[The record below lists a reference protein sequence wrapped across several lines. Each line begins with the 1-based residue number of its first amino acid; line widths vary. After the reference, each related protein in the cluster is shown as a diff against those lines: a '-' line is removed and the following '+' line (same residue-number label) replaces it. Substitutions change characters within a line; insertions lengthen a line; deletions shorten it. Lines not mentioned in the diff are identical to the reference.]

1 MKKQRI
7 YISGPMTSSDS
18 EEQAR
23 NVQAFHDC
31 ATLLRASGCR
41 PVNPANVWPCKY
53 PRIYRLLKRVLGE
66 DGAYRTVLVYDL
78 WLLSRSDTICMID
91 GWQLSRG
98 AKIEEGFAFRLGI
111 VRSHTYDPKQ
121 QKLMPFQ
128 KGKKKRK
135 FDDLQLVREAA
146 ATVTD
151 LSEAAAAFAA
161 LGRSMSRMDGNNKKN
176 ELKRNK

>member
-7 YISGPMTSSDS
+7 YISGPITSSDS

-31 ATLLRASGCR
+31 ALLINSHTGLRA
-41 PVNPANVWPCKY
+41 VNPANAWLCKF
-53 PRIYRLLKRVLGE
+53 PRLYRAMERLLGE
-66 DGAYRTVLVYDL
+66 DRAYRTVLVYDL
-78 WLLSRSDTICMID
+78 WLLSRSDNICMID

-128 KGKKKRK
+128 KDKKKRK
-135 FDDLQLVREAA
+135 LDEQQAVSEVAA
-146 ATVTD
+146 AVT
-151 LSEAAAAFAA
+151 A
-161 LGRSMSRMDGNNKKN
+161 LGKAMSRMGGSNKKN
-176 ELKRNK
+176 ELNRNK

>member
-23 NVQAFHDC
+23 NVQAFHD
-31 ATLLRASGCR
+31 
-41 PVNPANVWPCKY
+41 WPCKY
-53 PRIYRLLKRVLGE
+53 AWLYRLMERVLGE

-91 GWQLSRG
+91 KWQLSRG

-121 QKLMPFQ
+121 KKLMPFQ

-135 FDDLQLVREAA
+135 LAETKPNQ
-146 ATVTD
+146 
-151 LSEAAAAFAA
+151 
-161 LGRSMSRMDGNNKKN
+161 NNKQ
-176 ELKRNK
+176 

>member
-7 YISGPMTSSDS
+7 YVSGPMTSSDS

-41 PVNPANVWPCKY
+41 PVNPANAWPCKH
-53 PRIYRLLKRVLGE
+53 PRIYRLLERVLGE
-66 DGAYRTVLVYDL
+66 ERAYRTVLLYDL
-78 WLLSRSDTICMID
+78 WLLSRSDSICLIS
-91 GWQLSRG
+91 GWQQSRG

-111 VRSHTYDPKQ
+111 VRSHTCDPKQ

-135 FDDLQLVREAA
+135 LDEQQPVSEVVAA
-146 ATVTD
+146 V
-151 LSEAAAAFAA
+151 AA
-161 LGRSMSRMDGNNKKN
+161 LGNAMSRMGSSNKKN

>member
-31 ATLLRASGCR
+31 ALLLRASGYR
-41 PVNPANVWPCKY
+41 PVNPANAWPCKF
-53 PRIYRLLKRVLGE
+53 PRLYRAMERVLGE

-78 WLLSRSDTICMID
+78 WLLSRSDTICLIS

-121 QKLMPFQ
+121 QKLMPFL
-128 KGKKKRK
+128 KDRK
-135 FDDLQLVREAA
+135 NRKLTETKPNQ
-146 ATVTD
+146 
-151 LSEAAAAFAA
+151 
-161 LGRSMSRMDGNNKKN
+161 NK
-176 ELKRNK
+176 E

>member
-7 YISGPMTSSDS
+7 YISGAMTAPTQ

-31 ATLLRASGCR
+31 ALLLRASGYR
-41 PVNPANVWPCKY
+41 AVNPANAWPCKF
-53 PRIYRLLKRVLGE
+53 PRLYWAMERLLGK

-111 VRSHTYDPKQ
+111 VRSHTYNPKQ

-135 FDDLQLVREAA
+135 LTETKPNQ
-146 ATVTD
+146 
-151 LSEAAAAFAA
+151 
-161 LGRSMSRMDGNNKKN
+161 NK
-176 ELKRNK
+176 E

>member
-31 ATLLRASGCR
+31 ATLLRATGCR
-41 PVNPANVWPCKY
+41 PVNPANVWPCKH
-53 PRIYRLLKRVLGE
+53 PRIYRLIERLLGE

-78 WLLSRSDTICMID
+78 WLLSRSDSICMID

-128 KGKKKRK
+128 KDKKKRK
-135 FDDLQLVREAA
+135 LDEQQAASEVAA
-146 ATVTD
+146 AVT
-151 LSEAAAAFAA
+151 A
-161 LGRSMSRMDGNNKKN
+161 LGKAMSRMGGSNKKN

>member
-1 MKKQRI
+1 MKHQKV

-31 ATLLRASGCR
+31 ATLINSHTGLRA
-41 PVNPANVWPCKY
+41 VNPANAWPCKH
-53 PRIYRLLKRVLGE
+53 PRIYRLLERVLGE

-78 WLLSRSDTICMID
+78 WLLSRSDTICMIS
-91 GWQLSRG
+91 GWQQSRG

-135 FDDLQLVREAA
+135 LDEQQTTCR
-146 ATVTD
+146 
-151 LSEAAAAFAA
+151 SE
-161 LGRSMSRMDGNNKKN
+161 SEK
-176 ELKRNK
+176 

>member
-7 YISGPMTSSDS
+7 YISGAMTAPTQ

-31 ATLLRASGCR
+31 ALLINSHTGLRA
-41 PVNPANVWPCKY
+41 VNPANAWPCKHAWLY
-53 PRIYRLLKRVLGE
+53 KAMERVLGKE
-66 DGAYRTVLVYDL
+66 RAYRTVLVYDL
-78 WLLSRSDTICMID
+78 LLLSRSDSICMID
-91 GWQLSRG
+91 GWQESRG

-121 QKLMPFQ
+121 QRLMPFQ
-128 KGKKKRK
+128 KDKKKCK
-135 FDDLQLVREAA
+135 LDEQQPVSKVAA
-146 ATVTD
+146 AVT
-151 LSEAAAAFAA
+151 S
-161 LGRSMSRMDGNNKKN
+161 LGNAMSRMGGSNKKN

>member
-1 MKKQRI
+1 MRKQRI

-18 EEQAR
+18 EEQTR

-41 PVNPANVWPCKY
+41 PVNPANAWPCKHAWLY
-53 PRIYRLLKRVLGE
+53 KSMERVLGKE
-66 DGAYRTVLVYDL
+66 RAYRTVLLYDL
-78 WLLSRSDTICMID
+78 WLLSRSDNICMID
-91 GWQLSRG
+91 GWQESRG
-98 AKIEEGFAFRLGI
+98 AKIEEGFAFCLGI

-128 KGKKKRK
+128 KNKKKRK
-135 FDDLQLVREAA
+135 LDEQQAISEVAA
-146 ATVTD
+146 AVT
-151 LSEAAAAFAA
+151 A
-161 LGRSMSRMDGNNKKN
+161 LGKAMSRMGGSNKKN

>member
-18 EEQAR
+18 GEQTR

-31 ATLLRASGCR
+31 ATLLRASGYQ
-41 PVNPANVWPCKY
+41 PVNPANVWPC
-53 PRIYRLLKRVLGE
+53 IHAWLYRLMERVLGK

-78 WLLSRSDTICMID
+78 WLLSRSDNICMIN

-111 VRSHTYDPKQ
+111 VRSHTYNPKQ
-121 QKLMPFQ
+121 QRLMPFQ
-128 KGKKKRK
+128 EGKKKRK
-135 FDDLQLVREAA
+135 LE
-146 ATVTD
+146 TT
-151 LSEAAAAFAA
+151 
-161 LGRSMSRMDGNNKKN
+161 NNK
-176 ELKRNK
+176 

>member
-1 MKKQRI
+1 MKKQHI

-18 EEQAR
+18 EEQAW

-41 PVNPANVWPCKY
+41 PVNPANAWPCKH
-53 PRIYRLLKRVLGE
+53 PRIYRLLERMLGE

-135 FDDLQLVREAA
+135 LDEQQPV
-146 ATVTD
+146 
-151 LSEAAAAFAA
+151 SEAAAAVTA
-161 LGRSMSRMDGNNKKN
+161 LGNAMSRMGGSNKKN

>member
-1 MKKQRI
+1 MKHQKV

-18 EEQAR
+18 GEQAR

-31 ATLLRASGCR
+31 ATLLRASGCQ
-41 PVNPANVWPCKY
+41 PVNPANVWPCKH
-53 PRIYRLLKRVLGE
+53 PRIYRLMERLLGK

-121 QKLMPFQ
+121 QRLMPFQ
-128 KGKKKRK
+128 KDKKKRK
-135 FDDLQLVREAA
+135 LAETKPNQ
-146 ATVTD
+146 
-151 LSEAAAAFAA
+151 
-161 LGRSMSRMDGNNKKN
+161 NK
-176 ELKRNK
+176 E

>member
-18 EEQAR
+18 EEQER

-41 PVNPANVWPCKY
+41 PVNPARCWACRFKWLY
-53 PRIYRLLKRVLGE
+53 KAMERLLGE
-66 DGAYRTVLVYDL
+66 DGAYRTVLLYDL

-128 KGKKKRK
+128 KDKKKRK
-135 FDDLQLVREAA
+135 LDEQQPV
-146 ATVTD
+146 
-151 LSEAAAAFAA
+151 SEATAAVAA
-161 LGRSMSRMDGNNKKN
+161 LGKAMSRMGGSNKKN

>member
-1 MKKQRI
+1 MKHQKV

-18 EEQAR
+18 EEQER

-31 ATLLRASGCR
+31 ATLLQASGCR
-41 PVNPANVWPCKY
+41 PVNPANVWPCKF
-53 PRIYRLLKRVLGE
+53 PRIYRLMERVLGE
-66 DGAYRTVLVYDL
+66 ELAYRTVLLYDL

-91 GWQLSRG
+91 GWQQSRG

-128 KGKKKRK
+128 KDKKKRK
-135 FDDLQLVREAA
+135 LDEQQAVSEVAA
-146 ATVTD
+146 AVT
-151 LSEAAAAFAA
+151 A
-161 LGRSMSRMDGNNKKN
+161 LGKAMSRMGGSNKKN

>member
-1 MKKQRI
+1 MKKQKV
-7 YISGPMTSSDS
+7 YVSGPISAPTQ

-53 PRIYRLLKRVLGE
+53 PRIYRLLERLLGK
-66 DGAYRTVLVYDL
+66 DSAYRTVLVYDL
-78 WLLSRSDTICMID
+78 WLLSRSDSICMID

-121 QKLMPFQ
+121 KKLMPFQ
-128 KGKKKRK
+128 KDKKKRK
-135 FDDLQLVREAA
+135 LAETKTNQ
-146 ATVTD
+146 
-151 LSEAAAAFAA
+151 
-161 LGRSMSRMDGNNKKN
+161 NK
-176 ELKRNK
+176 E

>member
-31 ATLLRASGCR
+31 ALLINSHTGLRA
-41 PVNPANVWPCKY
+41 VNPANAWPCKF
-53 PRIYRLLKRVLGE
+53 PRLYRAMERVLGKE
-66 DGAYRTVLVYDL
+66 RAYRTVLVYDL

-91 GWQLSRG
+91 GWQKSRG

-128 KGKKKRK
+128 KNKKKRK
-135 FDDLQLVREAA
+135 LAETKPNQ
-146 ATVTD
+146 
-151 LSEAAAAFAA
+151 
-161 LGRSMSRMDGNNKKN
+161 NK
-176 ELKRNK
+176 E

>member
-18 EEQAR
+18 EEQER

-31 ATLLRASGCR
+31 ALLINSHTGLRA
-41 PVNPANVWPCKY
+41 VNPARCWACRFKWLY
-53 PRIYRLLKRVLGE
+53 KAMERLLGE

-78 WLLSRSDTICMID
+78 WLLSHSDTICMID

-128 KGKKKRK
+128 KNKKKRK
-135 FDDLQLVREAA
+135 LDEQQPVSETAA
-146 ATVTD
+146 AV
-151 LSEAAAAFAA
+151 AA
-161 LGRSMSRMDGNNKKN
+161 LGKAMSRMGGSNKKN